1 MVSFPLGMHVRVSVC
16 NREHMQTYLLIFP
29 FYSIRGSKIRTQVPC
44 GWGIGYLW
52 PPQAA
57 LIHLS
62 LSEWAGTSGDRSL
75 EWDVWSE
82 GPASIQGLLGAEF
95 LELSCL
101 AFSLA
106 SPLHS
111 FVTSGK
117 PLMIVAPS
125 PEGYC
130 MHGNGSILC
139 KESALTSTRCAWWV
153 LQ

>member
-1 MVSFPLGMHVRVSVC
+1 MGNWVSLATTSS
-16 NREHMQTYLLIFP
+16 TYT
-29 FYSIRGSKIRTQVPC
+29 Y
-44 GWGIGYLW
+44 
-52 PPQAA
+52 
-57 LIHLS
+57 LS

-117 PLMIVAPS
+117 PLMIMAP
-125 PEGYC
+125 
-130 MHGNGSILC
+130 
-139 KESALTSTRCAWWV
+139 
-153 LQ
+153 QF